1 MESTFGRVRTTLMN
15 LAEWLRGLGLGQ
27 YAPTLAETKGSGEVA
42 PKAAIPR
49 KAVGA
54 ARSEIL
60 LRVSRPDIISRSG
73 TSARHEQ
80 VESCERPAGLLH
92 AAT

>member
-1 MESTFGRVRTTLMN
+1 MEFTFGRVRTTLMN

-27 YAPTLAETKGSGEVA
+27 YASALAETKGSGEVA

-49 KAVGA
+49 KAIDA

-60 LRVSRPDIISRSG
+60 LRG
-73 TSARHEQ
+73 LQARHHQ
-80 VESCERPAGLLH
+80 PQRDISAP
-92 AAT
+92 

>member
-42 PKAAIPR
+42 
-49 KAVGA
+49 
-54 ARSEIL
+54 
-60 LRVSRPDIISRSG
+60 
-73 TSARHEQ
+73 
-80 VESCERPAGLLH
+80 
-92 AAT
+92 